1 MSPAPAL
8 LETHTS
14 AISLTDGWRC
24 RDTVVSFMPDGN
36 YADNAACSWLI
47 DCATGLA
54 NPRPPV
60 VRITQMDVESD
71 YE

>member
-8 LETHTS
+8 LETHVRD
-14 AISLTDGWRC
+14 SLTDGWRC

-36 YADNAACSWLI
+36 YEDNAACSWLI
-47 DCATGLA
+47 DCATGQA

>member
-1 MSPAPAL
+1 
-8 LETHTS
+8 
-14 AISLTDGWRC
+14 
-24 RDTVVSFMPDGN
+24 VSFMPDGN
-36 YADNAACSWLI
+36 YEDNAACSWLI
-47 DCATGLA
+47 DCATGQA

>member
-1 MSPAPAL
+1 
-8 LETHTS
+8 
-14 AISLTDGWRC
+14 
-24 RDTVVSFMPDGN
+24 MPDGN

-47 DCATGLA
+47 DCATGQA

-71 YE
+71 YEYARPLPSAAPLQSDQLARTCAAS

>member
-1 MSPAPAL
+1 MSPAPAF
-8 LETHTS
+8 LETHV
-14 AISLTDGWRC
+14 
-24 RDTVVSFMPDGN
+24 RDFSDRRLAVQGQVVSFMPDGN
-36 YADNAACSWLI
+36 YEDNAACSWLI
-47 DCATGLA
+47 DCATGQA

>member
-1 MSPAPAL
+1 
-8 LETHTS
+8 
-14 AISLTDGWRC
+14 
-24 RDTVVSFMPDGN
+24 MPDGN

-47 DCATGLA
+47 DCATGQA

-71 YE
+71 YEYARPCPPSLRLQSDLIN

>member
-1 MSPAPAL
+1 M
-8 LETHTS
+8 H
-14 AISLTDGWRC
+14 C

-36 YADNAACSWLI
+36 YEDNAACSWLI